1 MKGTI
6 TKCLGDWVTASYG
19 KERWKEILTQAN
31 AGEKS
36 MSITMAVADVDDT
49 LALALFA
56 ATGKV
61 LGLDDNAVADGFGE
75 YWCCTYAPAI
85 YGSIIKR
92 FANAREMILGM
103 DHVHVQLTKTIA
115 KAHPPRFDYR
125 WESERV
131 LFVTYKSQRNL
142 VHLYVGLARGVGKYF
157 NEALTVT
164 KISSQQVRIQFP

>member
-1 MKGTI
+1 MACR
-6 TKCLGDWVTASYG
+6 CLGDWVTASHG

-36 MSITMAVADVDDT
+36 MSISMAVADVDD
-49 LALALFA
+49 ALALTLFA
-56 ATGKV
+56 TTGKV
-61 LGLDDNAVADGFGE
+61 LGLDENAVADGFGE
-75 YWCCTYAPAI
+75 HWCCTYAPAL
-85 YGSIIKR
+85 YGTIMKR
-92 FANAREMILGM
+92 FANAREMILGL
-103 DHVHVQLTKTIA
+103 DHVHAQLAKTHL

-142 VHLYVGLARGVGKYF
+142 VHLYCGLARGVGKYF

-164 KISSQQVRIQFP
+164 KVGPQLVRIQFP